1 MYMIKV
7 NNVLSKYVTIIHTAK
22 KGPHKEKDMAGIRD
36 IAQRAG
42 VSISTVSNV
51 LHNKKSASDATR
63 EKILEIAAEL
73 GYEIPSVKKKG
84 TLTVICNISDFDAL
98 YYLDILHGI
107 SDFLNSK
114 GYSMLICTGEN
125 FTRYSDPEVVCGC
138 IVNDVKTKDADI
150 ESVAKKGI
158 PVIVLDR
165 EMDCRGV
172 KSIVVNNYAAEKQ
185 LIDGLIEAGY
195 EKFAFLAGLNTADN
209 KDRYAAFRD
218 SLKEHDI
225 PFSRTDYHEGDWRE
239 KSGAQ
244 AARILMLSEDMP
256 QILVC
261 ANDMMALGAI
271 RMFKQNG
278 LKVPDDI
285 AVAGFDDIIVSRYTE
300 LTTVTVPDY
309 ERGYLAAQ
317 ALVGILEEKG
327 DYDTVRI
334 GARVKWRKTTKDFR
348 KI

>member
-1 MYMIKV
+1 M
-7 NNVLSKYVTIIHTAK
+7 S
-22 KGPHKEKDMAGIRD
+22 GIRE
-36 IAQRAG
+36 IAERAG

-51 LHNKKSASDATR
+51 LHNKNNSASAKTR
-63 EKILEIAAEL
+63 EKILAIAKEV
-73 GYEIPSVKKKG
+73 GYEIPVGKKRG
-84 TLTVICNISDFDAL
+84 NRTVICNLSDFDAL

-107 SDFLNSK
+107 SDYTNTK

-125 FTRYSDPEVVCGC
+125 FSHYADPEVVCGC
-138 IVNDVKTKDADI
+138 IVNDVKTVDSDLLK
-150 ESVAKKGI
+150 VAEKGI

-165 EMDCRGV
+165 EIDNPRI

-185 LIDGLIEAGY
+185 LIEGLINAGY
-195 EKFAFLAGLNTADN
+195 ERFAFLAGYNTADN

-218 SLKEHDI
+218 TLKEHNI
-225 PFSRTDYHEGDWRE
+225 PFRRNDYFEGDWRE

-244 AARILMLSEDMP
+244 AARILMLSEEMP

-271 RMFKQNG
+271 RMLSKNG
-278 LKVPDDI
+278 LRVPDDI
-285 AVAGFDDIIVSRYTE
+285 AVAGFDDIIISRYTE

-317 ALVGILEEKG
+317 ALIDILEGKG

-334 GARVKWRKTTKDFR
+334 GARVKWRKTTKNFR
-348 KI
+348 KS

>member
-1 MYMIKV
+1 
-7 NNVLSKYVTIIHTAK
+7 
-22 KGPHKEKDMAGIRD
+22 MAGIRD
-36 IAQRAG
+36 IAEQAG

-51 LHNKKSASDATR
+51 LHNKNSASAATR
-63 EKILEIAAEL
+63 DKILRIAAEL
-73 GYEIPSVKKKG
+73 GYEIPASKKRG
-84 TLTVICNISDFDAL
+84 NNTVICNISDFDAL

-107 SDFLNSK
+107 SDFLSSRD
-114 GYSMLICTGEN
+114 YSMLICTGDN
-125 FTRYSDPEVVCGC
+125 FSRYADPDVICGC
-138 IVNDVKTKDADI
+138 IVNDVKTSDSDL
-150 ESVAKKGI
+150 ESVAGKGI
-158 PVIVLDR
+158 PIIVLDR
-165 EMDCRGV
+165 EMECGGV

-185 LIDGLIEAGY
+185 LIEGLIETGY
-195 EKFAFLAGLNTADN
+195 EKFAFLAGLNTCDN

-218 SLKEHDI
+218 ALREHDI
-225 PFSRTDYHEGDWRE
+225 PFSRTDYFEGDWRE

-244 AARILMLSEDMP
+244 AARILMLSEEMP

-278 LKVPDDI
+278 LKIPDDI
-285 AVAGFDDIIVSRYTE
+285 AVAGFDDIIISRYTE

-317 ALVGILEEKG
+317 ALVDILDHKG

-334 GARVKWRKTTKDFR
+334 GARVKWRKTTIKDFR
-348 KI
+348 KKQVKS

>member
-1 MYMIKV
+1 
-7 NNVLSKYVTIIHTAK
+7 
-22 KGPHKEKDMAGIRD
+22 MAGIRD

-51 LHNKKSASDATR
+51 LHNKNNASAQTR
-63 EKILEIAAEL
+63 EKILRIAEEL
-73 GYEIPSVKKKG
+73 GYEIPASKNRG
-84 TLTVICNISDFDAL
+84 NHTIICNISDFDAL
-98 YYLDILHGI
+98 YYMDILHGI
-107 SDFLNSK
+107 SDFVNSR

-125 FTRYSDPEVVCGC
+125 FTHYADPEVVCGC
-138 IVNDVKTKDADI
+138 IVNDVKTGDADL
-150 ESVAKKGI
+150 EKVADKGI
-158 PVIVLDR
+158 PIIVLDR
-165 EMDCRGV
+165 EIACPGV

-185 LIDGLIEAGY
+185 LIEGLIDAGY
-195 EKFAFLAGLNTADN
+195 ERFAFLAGINTADN

-218 SLKEHDI
+218 TLKEHGI
-225 PFSRTDYHEGDWRE
+225 PFARNDFFEGDWRE

-244 AARILMLSEDMP
+244 AARILMLSEQMP

-271 RMFKQNG
+271 RLFAQNG

-285 AVAGFDDIIVSRYTE
+285 AVAGFDDIIISRYTE

-317 ALVGILEEKG
+317 ALIDILEGKG
-327 DYDTVRI
+327 DYETVRI
-334 GARVKWRKTTKDFR
+334 GARVKWRKSTKNFR
-348 KI
+348 KIQVKHV